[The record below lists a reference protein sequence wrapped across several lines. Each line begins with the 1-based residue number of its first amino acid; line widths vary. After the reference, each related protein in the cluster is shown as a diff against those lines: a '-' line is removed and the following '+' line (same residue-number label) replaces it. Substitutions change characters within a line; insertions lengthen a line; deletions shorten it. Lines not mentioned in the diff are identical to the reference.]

1 MITAL
6 LIYAAL
12 SVIGGLGLYASG
24 VYSDFKHGP
33 DHKFGYNYKSSVTI
47 SLCLLVGVPI
57 VNIFFLLFLVWVFI
71 QARMN

>member
-6 LIYAAL
+6 LIYVVL

-24 VYSDFKHGP
+24 VYNDIKNGP

-47 SLCLLVGVPI
+47 TLCFLVGLPI
-57 VNIFFLLFLVWVFI
+57 VNVLFAFFLLWIFVE
-71 QARMN
+71 ARRS